1 MKEINKIL
9 QTYLGL
15 TKTETE
21 VLLYIMNSDDMP
33 TVKEMQKD
41 LKKDRTTYQKVL
53 TSLKKKGL
61 IFKEQRNLDR
71 GFCYL
76 YYAIPKSELK
86 NKLLKKIQ
94 VNTINNT
101 QIIEEW

>member
-1 MKEINKIL
+1 MEINKIL
-9 QTYLGL
+9 QTNLGL

-21 VLLYIMNSDDMP
+21 VLLYIMDSDNM
-33 TVKEMQKD
+33 VKVSKMQED

-53 TSLKKKGL
+53 TSLQKKDL

-76 YYAIPKSELK
+76 YYTISKTKLK
-86 NKLLKKIQ
+86 NNLLKQIQ
-94 VNTINNT
+94 VYTINNT